1 MDSSPDSS
9 RTPTHLIDTA
19 VRLGL
24 LFLLV
29 WFSYRVFSPF
39 LGLMVWAI
47 VLAIALYPLNEKI
60 AAGIGVSN
68 GRAATLMILTL
79 VLSLGVP
86 TAFLG
91 ISVVDHVLSL
101 QQSMQA
107 GTLEIPEPRP
117 QVENWPVVGEKV
129 YAAWSSA
136 ADNMEEFVAKNHE
149 RLAELTRSLASAFG
163 GALSTVL
170 LFVGALILAGIM
182 MAYAKPGAQS
192 TNRIFTRICGP
203 KTGTEIH
210 QLAVA
215 TVRSVAVGVVG
226 VAFIQ
231 AVLLGI
237 GFLVAGIPAAG
248 ILAVITLVLG
258 IAQVPAAIIVLPA
271 IAWIWVAG
279 EASSLVNIV
288 TSVYLLAAGLADN
301 VLKPL
306 LLGRGLAVPMPIVL
320 IGAIGG
326 MLSSGILGL
335 FVGAVILS
343 VAYQLFMAWVND
355 GLPPE
360 DTTAA
365 QPEEEASTQ

>member
-9 RTPTHLIDTA
+9 RTPTHLIDAA

-39 LGLMVWAI
+39 LGLMVWAM

-60 AAGIGVSN
+60 ARSIGSSN
-68 GRAATLMILTL
+68 GRAATLMVLIL
-79 VLSLGVP
+79 VLLLGVP
-86 TAFLG
+86 TALLG
-91 ISVVDHVLSL
+91 VSVVDHVMNLH
-101 QQSMQA
+101 QSMQA
-107 GTLEIPEPRP
+107 GTLEVPAPRP
-117 QVENWPVVGEKV
+117 GVENWPVVGEKI
-129 YAAWSSA
+129 YQAWSAA
-136 ADNMEEFVAKNHE
+136 ADNLQAFAAQNRE
-149 RLAELTRSLASAFG
+149 RLADLTRGLASAVG
-163 GALSTVL
+163 GALATVL
-170 LFVGALILAGIM
+170 SFIAAFILAGVM
-182 MAYAKPGAQS
+182 MAYARPGAQS
-192 TNRIFTRICGP
+192 TGRIFTRVCGP
-203 KTGTEIH
+203 RTGPELH

-237 GFLVAGIPAAG
+237 GFLIAGIPAAG
-248 ILAVITLVLG
+248 ILAVIVLVLG
-258 IAQVPAAIIVLPA
+258 IAQLPAAIIVIPA
-271 IAWIWVAG
+271 VAWIWVAG
-279 EASSLVNIV
+279 DASSVVNIV
-288 TSVYLLAAGLADN
+288 TTVYLLAAGLADN
-301 VLKPL
+301 VLKPM

-335 FVGAVILS
+335 FVGAVVLS

-355 GLPPE
+355 GLPPQESGAEQTE
-360 DTTAA
+360 DTATT
-365 QPEEEASTQ
+365 P